1 MSFEIAEGVHTY
13 SVGIVITHKQF
24 KKMWDACYKTGCI
37 DDGSDIWKKRERLY
51 CSAFQEQGIK
61 VYLTGKCGKLYRLR
75 VQIEPCRVLG
85 EQDPTGLFQPD
96 TQSHRQLVK
105 TADKLLKKLK
115 VPVSIDQMKIS
126 RCDLTINI
134 LFSTQA
140 ELMEF
145 LRILKKSFLIK
156 HYDHVVFQKNDQKAK
171 DWKTANA
178 HSHCVSC
185 KSASFLIYDKI
196 AQLEMID
203 RCDDR
208 LLGKHILRLEAE
220 LKRPALKKHLGKAAM
235 ATNRGILFAAAE
247 KTPKVICRYLKRMQ
261 PSCTQYL
268 RYEDAVDL
276 INGSKMKSK
285 MRKRML
291 HLLRKTSDKD
301 SLSNAVG
308 ALRYEYSLSEGQCNT
323 ILKKFKELG
332 ISPIT
337 LRNDSEFD
345 ELPALKL

>member
-1 MSFEIAEGVHTY
+1 MISETVNGVHTY
-13 SVGIVITHKQF
+13 SVGTVITHEQF
-24 KKMWDACYKTGCI
+24 KKIWDACYKTGCI
-37 DDGSDIWKKRERLY
+37 DDSFNIWKKRERLY
-51 CSAFQEQGIK
+51 CSAFQEQGLK

-75 VQIEPCRVLG
+75 VQIEPCHVLG
-85 EQDPTGLFQPD
+85 EQDPTALFQPD
-96 TQSHRQLVK
+96 TQSYKKLVK

-145 LRILKKSFLIK
+145 LRIFKKSFLIK
-156 HYDHVVFQKNDQKAK
+156 HYDHVVFQKNGQKAK
-171 DWKTANA
+171 NWKAANA
-178 HSHCVSC
+178 HSHCLSC
-185 KSASFLIYDKI
+185 KSASFLTYDKI

-203 RCDDR
+203 RCDE
-208 LLGKHILRLEAE
+208 LLLNKHILRLEAE

-247 KTPKVICRYLKRMQ
+247 KTPKVVRQYLKRMQ

-268 RYEDAVDL
+268 RYEDAVKL
-276 INGSKMKSK
+276 IKGRNLKSK
-285 MRKRML
+285 TQKRML
-291 HLLRKTSDKD
+291 YLLRKVSDAD
-301 SLSNAVG
+301 SLTNAVG
-308 ALRYEYSLSEGQCNT
+308 ALRYEYSLSSGQCNT

-337 LRNDSEFD
+337 LRNDSEYD
-345 ELPALKL
+345 KLPALKL